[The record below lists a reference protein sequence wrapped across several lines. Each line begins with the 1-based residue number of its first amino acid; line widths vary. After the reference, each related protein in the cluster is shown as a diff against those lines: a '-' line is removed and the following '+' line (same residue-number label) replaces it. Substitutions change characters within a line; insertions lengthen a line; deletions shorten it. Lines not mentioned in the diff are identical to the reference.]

1 MQGSQVQNTLLLFLG
16 QFFIKGSGFIKQ
28 LVLAYFL
35 GVSSQID
42 LLLVAQIIPSIIS
55 SMIAGGA
62 GEVIVTQKQKGK
74 DYDDRLIL
82 IFIFCISILTLLIGL
97 IYLGTIPLFSAL
109 LNINEAQMS
118 VFWTI
123 SIIIVISKVPSSIVS
138 CLQHLLY
145 AKEKYK
151 YFVFSTLFSEIA
163 GILTVILFIPSYGIL
178 AFAYGLLITSLLNA
192 MFFAKAQSLQ
202 FNLLLSRRIW
212 TEKKAELVLNFKRT
226 FSLSIQTLMIHSST
240 FWERVLS
247 YRYLQPGFLSAL
259 NYSKNLTQL
268 PKLALLSSILTTT
281 YIEQLNKKSESNEE
295 YLNYSNRMEI
305 ILSEISFIFQIL
317 SMIFGPLIIMAIFR
331 RGAFDNEATETSF
344 IIYQILTLGFLP
356 GLMTNFLSRTMF
368 IEKEYKKLLVV
379 NIVKFIIEIVL
390 MFSFIHISGY
400 AIPLALVAGNFFVSI
415 ALFILLLKKNSNIF
429 NVAKFIKIYSISLF
443 FSITILSINQF
454 LMKYLI
460 HYNLLELTLLYT
472 PIIVVSLVLIY
483 WGIYKR
489 YGYGFELFFKRIRNH
504 KRKN

>member
-1 MQGSQVQNTLLLFLG
+1 
-16 QFFIKGSGFIKQ
+16 
-28 LVLAYFL
+28 
-35 GVSSQID
+35 
-42 LLLVAQIIPSIIS
+42 
-55 SMIAGGA
+55 MIAGGA

-295 YLNYSNRMEI
+295 YLNYSN
-305 ILSEISFIFQIL
+305 SFIC
-317 SMIFGPLIIMAIFR
+317 S
-331 RGAFDNEATETSF
+331 
-344 IIYQILTLGFLP
+344 
-356 GLMTNFLSRTMF
+356 SR
-368 IEKEYKKLLVV
+368 
-379 NIVKFIIEIVL
+379 
-390 MFSFIHISGY
+390 
-400 AIPLALVAGNFFVSI
+400 
-415 ALFILLLKKNSNIF
+415 
-429 NVAKFIKIYSISLF
+429 KI
-443 FSITILSINQF
+443 
-454 LMKYLI
+454 
-460 HYNLLELTLLYT
+460 
-472 PIIVVSLVLIY
+472 
-483 WGIYKR
+483 
-489 YGYGFELFFKRIRNH
+489 
-504 KRKN
+504 